1 MMNNEPFIIHG
12 LSFIVITA
20 EHERLTRM
28 RKISLHIFSAL
39 MLFHLFFIPLVFCA
53 TGQEVLNEIQ
63 NRYEKTND
71 IEANFIQEYIS
82 KGMKQPNRGEGKVY
96 FKKKGMMRWDY
107 TVPNQ
112 KLISDGHTLWYYQ
125 PDEKQVL
132 ISDVSRVLK
141 EKTPLAFLAGEGNL
155 SRDFNLLNL
164 NESVSQKE
172 DNYVIELA
180 PKESLATLSKL
191 ILTVDKKTYI
201 ILQVDVFDGLG
212 NLTRTLFI
220 NIKTNVGL
228 SNSFFQFTSPPG
240 TEVIKMQGPSAPA
253 SGGKGPNIK

>member
-1 MMNNEPFIIHG
+1 M
-12 LSFIVITA
+12 
-20 EHERLTRM
+20 
-28 RKISLHIFSAL
+28 
-39 MLFHLFFIPLVFCA
+39 MLFHLFSIPMAFCV
-53 TGQEVLNEIQ
+53 TGQTVLNEIQ
-63 NRYEKTND
+63 DRYEKTND
-71 IEANFIQEYIS
+71 FEANFIQEYVGKVMRQS
-82 KGMKQPNRGEGKVY
+82 SRGEGKVY

-253 SGGKGPNIK
+253 SGGKGPNVK